1 MIDELII
8 KWPTTG
14 IVQVFKNVS
23 PRQFLRIKEGSDQIE
38 KINLKTLQFKDNN
51 EPMNMNMGGMDMSTS
66 TSMNTISCGPAKH
79 L

>member
-38 KINLKTLQFKDNN
+38 KMGLKTLPFKDNN
-51 EPMNMNMGGMDMSTS
+51 EPMNMNMSMG
-66 TSMNTISCGPAKH
+66 TSMISCGPAKH